1 MTEVRDAW
9 HIVSTRPPRTPT
21 WWRTSWG
28 QCRTLSSRRSSR
40 RPSISRHLAP
50 ALGSV
55 LTKVRT
61 SNGQKFGLNIFD
73 MHNIFVYFVNIN
85 FATIKCSNFCP
96 DPVFLCLAAT
106 LNNNVV
112 HVSGTLS
119 GADSWCKTPL
129 QAKIGRSTITWQLPQ
144 TQPSWKICSQQS
156 KTSFWGNSWIKQDS
170 KTQNAAAS
178 KGSLNQ
184 NRNKI
189 HFFIFL
195 LVDLGEWWRLGI

>member
-21 WWRTSWG
+21 WWRISWG

-40 RPSISRHLAP
+40 RPSISRS
-50 ALGSV
+50 GTGTRVCIDKSSNIER
-55 LTKVRT
+55 TKVRIKYFLT
-61 SNGQKFGLNIFD
+61 CKIF
-73 MHNIFVYFVNIN
+73 FVSFVNIN

-96 DPVFLCLAAT
+96 DPVFPCRPAT

-119 GADSWCKTPL
+119 GADSWCKTPPR
-129 QAKIGRSTITWQLPQ
+129 AKIGRSTITWQLPQ

-170 KTQNAAAS
+170 KTLNAAAS
-178 KGSLNQ
+178 KGSLYQ